1 MVVYAQT
8 VSCLGAWNRTRH
20 GVNDKVYAQMDPEAA
35 AGVIETLAKQETES
49 AEEQ

>member
-1 MVVYAQT
+1 
-8 VSCLGAWNRTRH
+8 
-20 GVNDKVYAQMDPEAA
+20 MDPEVA